1 MKLKELK
8 HAAFAFAAQLIIGLA
23 TSELVL
29 AGMVGCGFFVG
40 REHAQAEYR
49 WIEKYGQW
57 RRYNLRWH
65 NVFDKRIWDV
75 HSFWWN
81 LTFPIIVVAAVAI
94 AAELIKGA

>member
-1 MKLKELK
+1 MMYDLK
-8 HAAFAFAAQLIIGLA
+8 HAAISVAIQLLIGICFGAWIIG
-23 TSELVL
+23 
-29 AGMVGCGFFVG
+29 GMLPVAFFIG

-57 RRYNLRWH
+57 RRYNLRWY

>member
-1 MKLKELK
+1 MIHDFK
-8 HAAFAFAAQLIIGLA
+8 HAIISIAIQLFVGVFFDAWIVGGMLPAAVFI
-23 TSELVL
+23 
-29 AGMVGCGFFVG
+29 G

>member
-1 MKLKELK
+1 MWRNLN
-8 HAAFAFAAQLIIGLA
+8 HAVFCVGFQLIGGILTGYWITAGALA
-23 TSELVL
+23 S
-29 AGMVGCGFFVG
+29 AFFIG

-65 NVFDKRIWDV
+65 NVFDRRIWDV

-81 LTFPIIVVAAVAI
+81 LTFPIIVVAAVAVV
-94 AAELIKGA
+94 AELIKGA

>member
-1 MKLKELK
+1 MIKNLYHSVIAIIVQFLCWLILDSFVCG
-8 HAAFAFAAQLIIGLA
+8 AFCASAIFI
-23 TSELVL
+23 
-29 AGMVGCGFFVG
+29 G

-65 NVFDKRIWDV
+65 NVFDRRIWDV

-81 LTFPIIVVAAVAI
+81 LSFPIIVVATVAVV
-94 AAELIKGA
+94 AELIKGA